1 MTNQFANTF
10 NTAKDNV
17 ASALILGTVTV
28 AIIASAFHGAT
39 AVATQPMPVVK
50 METMVIT
57 AKRVP
62 AVVKL
67 DTIVIT
73 ASRNSNVA

>member
-17 ASALILGTVTV
+17 ASALILAAVVV
-28 AIIASAFHGAT
+28 AIVTSALHGAT
-39 AVATQPMPVVK
+39 AVATQPLPVVK
-50 METMVIT
+50 METIVIT
-57 AKRVP
+57 AKRIH
-62 AVVKL
+62 VVKL

-73 ASRNSNVA
+73 ASRHAHVA

>member
-17 ASALILGTVTV
+17 ASALILGAVAV

-50 METMVIT
+50 LETIVIT

-62 AVVKL
+62 VVKL

-73 ASRNSNVA
+73 ASRNLNVA